1 MGATQ
6 HKLWG
11 STRRVTNHEII
22 CCPGYPTLQR
32 LLHTTVTV
40 VVTSPGLDP
49 QACRRRPW
57 PSLPVTVS
65 LSPSLGPSLDIREIL
80 ISSFQLP
87 CPPTHTHTH
96 TPPPHTQP
104 VTSNAVI
111 CLQPMT
117 FLNLAPRQ
125 FILQHLR
132 QIFSQ
137 KDPHHFLSFYGSYRL
152 NLEAY

>member
-1 MGATQ
+1 MKLSVARGTRPFSACSTQ
-6 HKLWG
+6 LSQLSLRLPA
-11 STRRVTNHEII
+11 STHRLVGGD
-22 CCPGYPTLQR
+22 PGR
-32 LLHTTVTV
+32 LYQLLSVCHHPSAQAL
-40 VVTSPGLDP
+40 TSGRFSSP
-49 QACRRRPW
+49 
-57 PSLPVTVS
+57 PS
-65 LSPSLGPSLDIREIL
+65 
-80 ISSFQLP
+80 SSHA
-87 CPPTHTHTH
+87 PPPHTH